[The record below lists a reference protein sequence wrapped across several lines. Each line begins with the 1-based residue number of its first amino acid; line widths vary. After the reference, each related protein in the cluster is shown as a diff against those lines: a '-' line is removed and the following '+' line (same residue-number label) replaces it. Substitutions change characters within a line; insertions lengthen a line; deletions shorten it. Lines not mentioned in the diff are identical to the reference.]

1 MTMLKGVENIILD
14 LGGVIINL
22 NHELTQ
28 QAFQQL
34 FHENHIDIFEESQ
47 SQQLFEKYETN
58 KVCSEEFIQFFLNYN
73 PVIRK
78 DQVTAAWNSMLLDI
92 PKERITL
99 IKELSKQYNVLLLSN
114 TNEIHYN
121 FIEDYYRNQYKSRA
135 FSSLFNKTYLSY
147 QIGYR
152 KPNREIFEYVLNDSS
167 LNPSSTL
174 FIDDSLEHI
183 QTAKKM
189 GIMAIHLN
197 LHKQQ
202 TLTTLFNED

>member
-1 MTMLKGVENIILD
+1 MLKGVENIILD

-34 FHENHIDIFEESQ
+34 FPENYIEIFEKSQ

-58 KVCSEEFIQFFLNYN
+58 EISTDEFIQFFLNYN
-73 PVIRK
+73 PLVSKTQI
-78 DQVTAAWNSMLLDI
+78 TTAWNSMLLDI
-92 PKERITL
+92 PKERIAL

-121 FIEDYYRNQYKSRA
+121 FIDDYYRNQYKSRA

-152 KPNREIFEYVLNDSS
+152 KPHREIFQYVLNDSS

-183 QTAKKM
+183 QTAKDL
-189 GIMAIHLN
+189 GIRAIHLN
-197 LHKQQ
+197 LNQQ
-202 TLTTLFNED
+202 QSLTTIFDEY